1 MRLNLQQRTG
11 VANLLGEM
19 AVAIIFGLTL
29 AILMGGIVAWWTTAL
44 MCIFPLLL
52 TVASVYIRSPPR
64 TKNGD

>member
-1 MRLNLQQRTG
+1 MRLNFRQRTG
-11 VANLLGEM
+11 VANLLGDM

-44 MCIFPLLL
+44 MCIFSLLL